1 MTLIL
6 EDIKKSFGDG
16 ENKTEVLKGISC
28 EIKDGNIC
36 VLLGPSGSGKSPLL
50 NIIGGIEN
58 SDSGKIKIGDEVVGE
73 MKEKKLT
80 QYRRKHLGYVFQ
92 SYNLF
97 HNKTVLENV
106 MEAQIIVKKRSRKEA
121 EEIALEKLKEVG
133 MLEWKDSY
141 PSQISGGQQQRTA
154 IARAVAMQPSI
165 LLLDEPT
172 SALDPELTK
181 EVLEAIRT
189 IANDGITML
198 IVTHEIDFAREL
210 SDRIIFMDKGNIV
223 EEGTPREIFNHP
235 KEQRTR
241 EFLEFLFPADYQIYI

>member
-1 MTLIL
+1 MLKIEHLKKTFSGKTIL
-6 EDIKKSFGDG
+6 DDISLDVKSG
-16 ENKTEVLKGISC
+16 EIVSI
-28 EIKDGNIC
+28 I
-36 VLLGPSGSGKSPLL
+36 GPSGTGKTTLL
-50 NIIGGIEN
+50 RCVNFLEKP
-58 SDSGKIKIGDEVVGE
+58 DQGKITIDEVSADA
-73 MKEKKLT
+73 
-80 QYRRKHLGYVFQ
+80 QYSDGKTIHRLVQKSGMVFQ

-121 EEIALEKLKEVG
+121 EEIALQKLKEVG

-154 IARAVAMQPSI
+154 IARAIAMEPSI

-198 IVTHEIDFAREL
+198 TVTHEIDFAREL
-210 SDRIIFMDKGNIV
+210 SDRIIFMDKGKIV
-223 EEGTPREIFNHP
+223 EEGAPKEIFNHP

>member
-1 MTLIL
+1 MLKIEHLKKTFSGKTIL
-6 EDIKKSFGDG
+6 DDISLEVKSG
-16 ENKTEVLKGISC
+16 EIVSI
-28 EIKDGNIC
+28 I
-36 VLLGPSGSGKSPLL
+36 GPSGTGKTTLL
-50 NIIGGIEN
+50 RCVNFLEKPDRGTITI
-58 SDSGKIKIGDEVVGE
+58 DEVTADAEHSDGKTIHRLVQKSG
-73 MKEKKLT
+73 M
-80 QYRRKHLGYVFQ
+80 VFQ

-121 EEIALEKLKEVG
+121 
-133 MLEWKDSY
+133 EWKDSY

-198 IVTHEIDFAREL
+198 TVTHEIDFAREL

>member
-1 MTLIL
+1 MLKIEHLKKTFSGKTIL
-6 EDIKKSFGDG
+6 DDISLEVKSG
-16 ENKTEVLKGISC
+16 EIVSI
-28 EIKDGNIC
+28 I
-36 VLLGPSGSGKSPLL
+36 GPSGTGKTTLL
-50 NIIGGIEN
+50 RCVNFLEKPDPGTITI
-58 SDSGKIKIGDEVVGE
+58 DEVTADAEHSDGKTIHRLVQKSG
-73 MKEKKLT
+73 M
-80 QYRRKHLGYVFQ
+80 VFQ

-198 IVTHEIDFAREL
+198 TVTHEIDFAREL

-235 KEQRTR
+235 REQRTR